1 MKILLTGATGFVGSY
16 ILKTL
21 LADHHSVC
29 IVVRKYS
36 KSDRIRDVVEKC
48 IVYRQDT
55 AAPERIF
62 SENRI
67 DCVIHCATCY
77 GRNGKE
83 YMQNITSNLLFPV
96 ELLCC
101 AAEHGVKYFVNTD
114 TFFGR
119 QIVSESDLDRGV
131 YMSGYTLSKMQ
142 FRQWGRVLAAENGIQ
157 FINMKLEH
165 VYGEGDSSGKFIP
178 YVAGQCRNNV
188 PVIKLSSGMQKR
200 DFIHISDVADAYR
213 IVISGLDHSS
223 DNHYVEYEV
232 GTGRMRS
239 LKEFVELI
247 HAAVHSSTVLDWG
260 KINMRSGELMQSKAD
275 NSALLKLGW
284 QAKILEDTDIKKVFG
299 NSGGGERLIRFSRNT
314 VPKGG
319 AAV

>member
-1 MKILLTGATGFVGSY
+1 MKILLTGATGFVGSH

-21 LADHHSVC
+21 LADQHSVC
-29 IVVRKYS
+29 IVVRKHS

-55 AAPERIF
+55 AAPEQIF

-67 DCVIHCATCY
+67 DCVIHCAVCY

-83 YMQNITSNLLFPV
+83 YMQNIASNLLFPV

-101 AAEHGVKYFVNTD
+101 AAEYGVKYFINTD

-119 QIVSESDLDRGV
+119 QIVSESDLDREI

-142 FRQWGRVLAAENGIQ
+142 FRQWGRVLAAESGIR

-165 VYGEGDSSGKFIP
+165 VYGEDDSAEKFIP
-178 YVAGQCRNNV
+178 YVADRCRNNV
-188 PVIKLSSGMQKR
+188 PVIELSSGLQKR

-213 IVISGLDHSS
+213 VVISGLAHSAE
-223 DNHYVEYEV
+223 NHY
-232 GTGRMRS
+232 
-239 LKEFVELI
+239 
-247 HAAVHSSTVLDWG
+247 STVLDWG
-260 KINMRSGELMQSKAD
+260 KINMRPGEPTQLKAD

-284 QAKILEDTDIKKVFG
+284 QAKILEDTDIRKVFG
-299 NSGGGERLIRFSRNT
+299 SSEEGKLIRFSRNT

-319 AAV
+319 VAV